1 MKPAS
6 ASLLLFSILQLFTIS
21 FTLSSCEHEDT
32 QALSIH
38 PLTQVNRTYETEGND
53 NYILHSKI
61 EHYLV
66 DGFQDNADQESQ
78 IDSFVCE
85 NLSSDYADFDTYRI
99 YFYKKSKNTNF
110 EDIAAHP
117 RRWQRDSEAND
128 RIYDYHWMNGRLLSI
143 TKWNKGLQT
152 EYRNELQCS
161 SNQK

>member
-1 MKPAS
+1 MKRAS
-6 ASLLLFSILQLFTIS
+6 STLVLLSIVWLFSTQFM
-21 FTLSSCEHEDT
+21 LSSCASEDT
-32 QALSIH
+32 PPLSIQ
-38 PLTQVNRTYETEGND
+38 PLSQFNRTYDTEVND
-53 NYILHSKI
+53 YIHHSKI

-85 NLSSDYADFDTYRI
+85 NLPSDYADFDTYRI

-152 EYRNELQCS
+152 EYRNELRCS
-161 SNQK
+161 AN